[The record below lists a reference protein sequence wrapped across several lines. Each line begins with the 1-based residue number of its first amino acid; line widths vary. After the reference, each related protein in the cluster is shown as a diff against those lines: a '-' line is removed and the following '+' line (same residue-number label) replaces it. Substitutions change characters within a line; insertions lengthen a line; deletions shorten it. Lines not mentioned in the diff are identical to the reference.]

1 MVVGF
6 IGFISITLLILCF
19 SYTLH
24 FVENLHKGDER
35 IVKQSKK
42 VAIVSLALAL
52 VIPFVY
58 SLIVF

>member
-6 IGFISITLLILCF
+6 IGVISITLLILCF

-24 FVENLHKGDER
+24 FVENLNKGDER
-35 IVKQSKK
+35 IAKQSKK

-58 SLIVF
+58 SLILF

>member
-1 MVVGF
+1 MGVGF
-6 IGFISITLLILCF
+6 IGFISIIVFILCF

-24 FVENLHKGDER
+24 FIESLQKGDER
-35 IVKQSKK
+35 IAKQSKK
-42 VAIVSLALAL
+42 VAIISLSLAL